1 MTQDLATEEI
11 AGNKIHIRGVD
22 ELKTNDI
29 IAFATEHFPSRGP
42 DQIEWIDDTSAN
54 IVYESSDTA
63 ADALLHFT
71 SDSNGD
77 LTTTH
82 PLQLR
87 TAKPLST
94 QPNTHLQIRIAII
107 TDQKRPR
114 AAQASRFYMM
124 HPELDPREQRRRSNR
139 QDRHGGSKRPRYGDD
154 ENRRRKRRDD
164 DEGFTASMYD
174 DDAEALASRDEVV
187 KNRRISRSSFSST
200 SGSGSFRGDLYRPNS
215 DEPRR
220 LRDRSASPTRQTATQ
235 NGRRER
241 RRTPPPRYSVR
252 DPHPISK
259 LNTTKELFPSKGAS
273 RDIGDDI
280 RGISPAT
287 NAKELFPNKQVA
299 TNLKKELFPLKAGPA
314 GHHRSNAFDAADET
328 TELFAAGMTVPFV
341 DGAHDSPSQHGR
353 LKASD
358 PDPDPEALEDLQQ
371 GGFRI
376 RGMAKKVDRGLSILG
391 AASRPPTK
399 ELFPTKAG
407 GAGNTGKELFADKLQ
422 GRGGRRNLAVDMF
435 N

>member
-1 MTQDLATEEI
+1 M
-11 AGNKIHIRGVD
+11 D

-29 IAFATEHFPSRGP
+29 IAFATEHYPSQGP
-42 DQIEWIDDTSAN
+42 EKIEWIDDTSAN
-54 IVYESSDTA
+54 IVYESSVTA

-77 LTTTH
+77 LTVMH

-87 TAKPLST
+87 TAKPLSA
-94 QPNTHLQIRIAII
+94 QPNTNLQIRIAIT

-114 AAQASRFYMM
+114 AAEASRFYMM

-139 QDRHGGSKRPRYGDD
+139 QDRRGGSQRPRYGDD

-164 DEGFTASMYD
+164 AEGFTASMYD
-174 DDAEALASRDEVV
+174 DDAGALASRDEVAR
-187 KNRRISRSSFSST
+187 NRRNSRSSFSST
-200 SGSGSFRGDLYRPNS
+200 SGLGSFRGESYRPNS
-215 DEPRR
+215 GDRRR
-220 LRDRSASPTRQTATQ
+220 LRDRSASPTRQNGTQ

-252 DPHPISK
+252 DPYPSSK
-259 LNTTKELFPSKGAS
+259 ANTAKELFPFKGAS

-280 RGISPAT
+280 RGISSAT
-287 NAKELFPNKQVA
+287 NAKELFPNKQAA
-299 TNLKKELFPLKAGPA
+299 TNLKKELFPLKAGLA
-314 GHHRSNAFDAADET
+314 NHHRSNAFDAADET
-328 TELFAAGMTVPFV
+328 SELFAAGMTVPFV
-341 DGAHDSPSQHGR
+341 DGTLDPPSQHGR

-391 AASRPPTK
+391 AASRPPAK

-407 GAGNTGKELFADKLQ
+407 GAGNSGKELFADKLQ

-435 N
+435 G